1 MYDKFIN
8 GRRIFCFDFIAE
20 DMPEVIPSDLSG
32 QLKNRIEFQSEY
44 VISFTCITYCRYYRY
59 NNY

>member
-1 MYDKFIN
+1 MIMYDKFIN

-32 QLKNRIEFQSEY
+32 QLKNRIEF
-44 VISFTCITYCRYYRY
+44 
-59 NNY
+59 